1 MNAEPSSLL
10 LWLKAFHVMAV
21 ISWMAGQFYI
31 WRLYVYHAMTTDPA
45 VMKVFQVMERRL
57 LNAITTPGAILS
69 LFTGIGLLALEP
81 FYLEQPWMQVKLLFL
96 VIMYGAHGFSIRFRK
111 KLIAEPHA
119 YPHTL
124 FRFLNELPTVLMIVI
139 VIMVIVKPFAR

>member
-31 WRLYVYHAMTTDPA
+31 WRLYVYHAMATDDA
-45 VMKVFQVMERRL
+45 VIKTLEVMERRL
-57 LNAITTPGAILS
+57 LNAITTPAAILS
-69 LFTGIGLLALEP
+69 LFTGVGLLALEP
-81 FYLEQPWMQVKLLFL
+81 FYLEQPWMLIKLGAL
-96 VIMYGAHGFSIRFRK
+96 VLMYALHGYSVMFRK
-111 KLIAEPHA
+111 KLLRTPHA
-119 YPHTL
+119 EPHTL
-124 FRFLNELPTVLMIVI
+124 FRVLNEMPTVLMIVI

>member
-21 ISWMAGQFYI
+21 TSWMAGQFYI
-31 WRLYVYHAMTTDPA
+31 WRLYVYHAMATDKA
-45 VMKVFQVMERRL
+45 VMQVFEVMERRL
-57 LNAITTPGAILS
+57 LNAITTPAAILS
-69 LFTGIGLLALEP
+69 LFTGIGLLALQP

-96 VIMYGAHGFSIRFRK
+96 VIMYVAHVFSIRFRK
-111 KLIAEPHA
+111 RLKTEPHA

-139 VIMVIVKPFAR
+139 VIMVVVKPFAR

>member
-31 WRLYVYHAMTTDPA
+31 WRLYVYHAMATDPA

-57 LNAITTPGAILS
+57 LNAITTPAAILS

-81 FYLEQPWMQVKLLFL
+81 FYLEQPWMQIKLLFL
-96 VIMYGAHGFSIRFRK
+96 VVMYGAHGFSIRFRK
-111 KLIAEPHA
+111 KLITEPHA

-139 VIMVIVKPFAR
+139 VIMIIVKPFAR

>member
-1 MNAEPSSLL
+1 MNAEPSSML

-31 WRLYVYHAMTTDPA
+31 WRLYVYHAMATDPA
-45 VMKVFQVMERRL
+45 VMKVFEVMERRL
-57 LNAITTPGAILS
+57 LNAITTPAAILS

-81 FYLEQPWMQVKLLFL
+81 FYLEQPWMQVKLLAL
-96 VIMYGAHGFSIRFRK
+96 VVMYGAHGFSIRFRK
-111 KLIAEPHA
+111 RLLTEPHA

-124 FRFLNELPTVLMIVI
+124 FRFLNELPTVLMVVI

>member
-31 WRLYVYHAMTTDPA
+31 WRLYVYHAMATDPA
-45 VMKVFQVMERRL
+45 IMRVFQVMERRL
-57 LNAITTPGAILS
+57 LNAITTPAAILS

-96 VIMYGAHGFSIRFRK
+96 VVMYGAHGFSIRFRK
-111 KLIAEPHA
+111 KLITEPHA

-139 VIMVIVKPFAR
+139 VIMIIVKPFAR

>member
-31 WRLYVYHAMTTDPA
+31 WRLYVYHAMATDPA

-57 LNAITTPGAILS
+57 LNAITTPAAILS

-81 FYLEQPWMQVKLLFL
+81 FYLEQPWMQIKLLFL
-96 VIMYGAHGFSIRFRK
+96 VVMYGAHGFSIRFRK
-111 KLIAEPHA
+111 KLITEPHA

>member
-1 MNAEPSSLL
+1 MTAEPSSLL

-31 WRLYVYHAMTTDPA
+31 WRLYVYHAMTTDQA
-45 VMKVFQVMERRL
+45 VRQVFEVMERRL
-57 LNAITTPGAILS
+57 LNAITTPAAVLS

-96 VIMYGAHGFSIRFRK
+96 VVMYVAHGFSIRFRK
-111 KLIAEPHA
+111 KLMSEPQA

>member
-1 MNAEPSSLL
+1 MNAESSSLV
-10 LWLKAFHVMAV
+10 LWLRAFHVMAV

-31 WRLYVYHAMTTDPA
+31 WRLYVYHAMATDKS
-45 VMKVFQVMERRL
+45 VMQVFEVMERRL
-57 LNAITTPGAILS
+57 LNAITTPAALLS
-69 LFTGIGLLALEP
+69 LFTGIGLLALQP

-96 VIMYGAHGFSIRFRK
+96 VIMYVAHVFSIRFRK
-111 KLIAEPHA
+111 KLMTEPHA

>member
-31 WRLYVYHAMTTDPA
+31 WRLYIYHAMATDAA
-45 VMKVFQVMERRL
+45 VMKTFQVMERRL
-57 LNAITTPGAILS
+57 LNAITTPAAILS

-81 FYLEQPWMQVKLLFL
+81 FYLEQPWMHVKLLFL
-96 VIMYGAHGFSIRFRK
+96 VIMYGAHGASIRVRK
-111 KLIAEPHA
+111 KLITEPHA

>member
-31 WRLYVYHAMTTDPA
+31 WRLYVYHAMATDPA
-45 VMKVFQVMERRL
+45 VMKVFQVMARRL
-57 LNAITTPGAILS
+57 LNAITTPAAILS

-81 FYLEQPWMQVKLLFL
+81 FYLEQPWMQIKLLFL

-111 KLIAEPHA
+111 KLITEPHA

>member
-31 WRLYVYHAMTTDPA
+31 WRLYVYHAMATDPA

-57 LNAITTPGAILS
+57 LNAITTPAAILS

-81 FYLEQPWMQVKLLFL
+81 FYLEQPWMQIKLLFL
-96 VIMYGAHGFSIRFRK
+96 VIMYAAHGFSIRFRK
-111 KLIAEPHA
+111 KLITEPHA

-139 VIMVIVKPFAR
+139 VIMIIVKPFAR

>member
-31 WRLYVYHAMTTDPA
+31 WRLYVYHAMATDPA

-57 LNAITTPGAILS
+57 LNAITTPAAILS

-81 FYLEQPWMQVKLLFL
+81 FYLEQPWMQIKLLFL
-96 VIMYGAHGFSIRFRK
+96 VIMYGAHGFSVRFRK
-111 KLIAEPHA
+111 KLLTEPHA

>member
-31 WRLYVYHAMTTDPA
+31 WRLYVYHAMATDPA

-57 LNAITTPGAILS
+57 LNAITTPAAILS

-81 FYLEQPWMQVKLLFL
+81 FYLEQPWMQIKLLFL

-111 KLIAEPHA
+111 KLITEPHA

-139 VIMVIVKPFAR
+139 VIMIIVKPFAR

>member
-1 MNAEPSSLL
+1 MSPESSSQL

-31 WRLYVYHAMTTDPA
+31 WRLYVYHAMATDPA
-45 VMKVFQVMERRL
+45 VMRAFEVMERRL
-57 LNAITTPGAILS
+57 LNAITTPAAILS

-81 FYLEQPWMQVKLLFL
+81 FYLEQPWMQIKLLAL
-96 VIMYGAHGFSIRFRK
+96 VVMYAAHGFSIRFRK
-111 KLIAEPHA
+111 KLLTEPNA
-119 YPHTL
+119 YPHQL

>member
-31 WRLYVYHAMTTDPA
+31 WRLYVYHAMATDPA

-57 LNAITTPGAILS
+57 LNAITTPAAILS

-81 FYLEQPWMQVKLLFL
+81 FYLEQPWMQIKLLFL
-96 VIMYGAHGFSIRFRK
+96 VIMYAAHGFSIRFRK
-111 KLIAEPHA
+111 KLITEPHA
-119 YPHTL
+119 YPHAL

>member
-1 MNAEPSSLL
+1 MNVEPSSLL

-31 WRLYVYHAMTTDPA
+31 WRLYVYHAMATDPA

-57 LNAITTPGAILS
+57 LNAITTPAAILS

-81 FYLEQPWMQVKLLFL
+81 FYLEQPWMQIKLLFL
-96 VIMYGAHGFSIRFRK
+96 VVMYGAHGFSIRFRK
-111 KLIAEPHA
+111 KLITEPHA

-139 VIMVIVKPFAR
+139 VIMIIVKPFAR

>member
-1 MNAEPSSLL
+1 MTAEPSSLL

-31 WRLYVYHAMTTDPA
+31 WRLYVYHAMTTDQA
-45 VMKVFQVMERRL
+45 VMQIFEVMERRL
-57 LNAITTPGAILS
+57 LNAITTPAAVLS

-96 VIMYGAHGFSIRFRK
+96 VVMYVAHGFSLRFRK
-111 KLIAEPHA
+111 KLMSEPHA

>member
-1 MNAEPSSLL
+1 MNAEPSSTL

-31 WRLYVYHAMTTDPA
+31 WRLYVYHAMATDPA
-45 VMKVFQVMERRL
+45 VIRTLEVMERRL
-57 LNAITTPGAILS
+57 LNAITTPAAVLS

-81 FYLEQPWMQVKLLFL
+81 YYLEQPWMHVKLGFL
-96 VIMYGAHGFSIRFRK
+96 VVMYAAHGFSIRFRK
-111 KLIAEPHA
+111 KLMSEPHA

>member
-1 MNAEPSSLL
+1 MNAEPSSVL

-31 WRLYVYHAMTTDPA
+31 WRLYVYHAMATDPA

-57 LNAITTPGAILS
+57 LNAITTPAAILS

-96 VIMYGAHGFSIRFRK
+96 VVMYGAHVFSIRFRK
-111 KLIAEPHA
+111 KLLTEPHA

-124 FRFLNELPTVLMIVI
+124 FRFLNELPTVLMVVI

>member
-31 WRLYVYHAMTTDPA
+31 WRLYVYHAMATDPA

-57 LNAITTPGAILS
+57 LNAITTPAAILT

-81 FYLEQPWMQVKLLFL
+81 FYLEQRWMQIKLLLL
-96 VIMYGAHGFSIRFRK
+96 VVMYAAHGFSIRFRK
-111 KLIAEPHA
+111 RLVNEPHA

-139 VIMVIVKPFAR
+139 VIMVIVKPFAG

>member
-31 WRLYVYHAMTTDPA
+31 WRLYVYHAMATDPA

-57 LNAITTPGAILS
+57 LNAITTPAAILS

-81 FYLEQPWMQVKLLFL
+81 FYLEQPWMQIKLLFL

-111 KLIAEPHA
+111 KLITEPHA

>member
-1 MNAEPSSLL
+1 MTAESSSLL

-31 WRLYVYHAMTTDPA
+31 WRLYVYHAMATDPA
-45 VMKVFQVMERRL
+45 VMRVFEVMERRL
-57 LNAITTPGAILS
+57 LNAITTPAAILS

-81 FYLEQPWMQVKLLFL
+81 FYLEQPWMLVKLLFVL
-96 VIMYGAHGFSIRFRK
+96 VMYVTHVFSIRFRK
-111 KLIAEPHA
+111 RMITEPHA

>member
-1 MNAEPSSLL
+1 MTAEPSSLL
-10 LWLKAFHVMAV
+10 LWLKAFHLMAV

-31 WRLYVYHAMTTDPA
+31 WRLYVYHAMTTDKA
-45 VMKVFQVMERRL
+45 VMQVFEVMERRL
-57 LNAITTPGAILS
+57 LNAITTPAAVLS

-96 VIMYGAHGFSIRFRK
+96 VVMYVAHGFSIRFRK
-111 KLIAEPHA
+111 KLMSEPHA

>member
-1 MNAEPSSLL
+1 IM
-10 LWLKAFHVMAV
+10 
-21 ISWMAGQFYI
+21 
-31 WRLYVYHAMTTDPA
+31 R
-45 VMKVFQVMERRL
+45 VFQVMERRL
-57 LNAITTPGAILS
+57 LNAITTPAAILS

-96 VIMYGAHGFSIRFRK
+96 VVMYGAHGFSIRFRK
-111 KLIAEPHA
+111 KLITEPHA

-139 VIMVIVKPFAR
+139 VIMIIVKPFAR